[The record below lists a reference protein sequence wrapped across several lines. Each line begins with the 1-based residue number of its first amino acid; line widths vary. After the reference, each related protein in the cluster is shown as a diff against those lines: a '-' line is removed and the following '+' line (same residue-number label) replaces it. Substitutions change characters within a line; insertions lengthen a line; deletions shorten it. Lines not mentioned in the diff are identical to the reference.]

1 MTTTLPP
8 DLTRSHR
15 AWVEAVNG
23 TDLEA
28 YADVVCRD
36 LVWLPPGQD
45 AIEGRAAFRRWLAPF
60 FEQYDYEFSVTGT
73 AFRVAGTWAVEKGR
87 FRSVMTSVDGGATM
101 EHSGRFLA
109 LWRRDDDGVWRI
121 ERYVDDSPTAES

>member
-1 MTTTLPP
+1 MTTTPP
-8 DLTRSHR
+8 HDLTRSHR
-15 AWVEAVNG
+15 AWIKAVNE

-45 AIEGRAAFRRWLAPF
+45 AVEGRAAFRRWLAPF
-60 FEQYDYEFSVTGT
+60 FEQYDYRFSVTDSV
-73 AFRVAGTWAVEKGR
+73 FRIAGRWAVEKGR
-87 FRSVMTSVDGGATM
+87 FRSVMTPVAGDATR
-101 EHSGRFLA
+101 EHSGRFIT

-121 ERYVDDSPTAES
+121 ERYVDDS